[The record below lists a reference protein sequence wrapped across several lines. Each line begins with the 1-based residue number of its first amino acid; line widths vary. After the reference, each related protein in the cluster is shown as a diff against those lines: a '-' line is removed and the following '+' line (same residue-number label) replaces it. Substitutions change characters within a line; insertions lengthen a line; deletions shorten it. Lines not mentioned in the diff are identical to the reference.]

1 MNRFGNKART
11 IAQIEADLDHFL
23 MCCRPH
29 ILKATTQE
37 ELERR
42 YSKVDRRKI
51 EYKLTIAKQKRA
63 AEIAA
68 L

>member
-1 MNRFGNKART
+1 MSRFGNKART
-11 IAQIEADLDHFL
+11 IAQIEADLDSFL
-23 MCCRPH
+23 ICCRPH
-29 ILKATTQE
+29 ILAITTQE

-63 AEIAA
+63 KELAA